1 MHRMEV
7 ILMASRLYRTTRPLY
22 LAVEQLLW
30 QLHLPILGSPTL
42 CVLIALTVTGL
53 ILLSARPTQTR
64 LARRLPA
71 RAHDALN
78 RVVRTMPWSSRV
90 LMRLLSGFAKRLGRD
105 GYLML
110 DEVIVEKAFA
120 KRLPWAAKVYS
131 FAKKRTVYGMV
142 IVVLVW
148 CSCDRQWRIPV
159 GFRLWR
165 PARRCRAARYQ
176 TKLELALPLLD
187 AVVLAGLPVDYI
199 VFDTHYTA
207 GWFTKRLNRLNLTW
221 HGTLD
226 PKTIVIW
233 RGKRLAVREL
243 ATSLHLKW
251 RQQLQVRA
259 MVVTVYAPKYGHLR
273 LVVTRNR
280 HGNYEYL
287 VSNDRRLDLTSMVVR
302 KRSRWSVE
310 TVFRDSKQFA
320 ELEACQCWVDQAMV
334 RHVALVLLTFVTL
347 QLLRHSPDE
356 PVGTVKERWQVA
368 VIQDGERPP
377 PPLHACPVEL
387 RLCTTA

>member
-1 MHRMEV
+1 MT
-7 ILMASRLYRTTRPLY
+7 SRLYRTTRPLY
-22 LAVEQLLW
+22 LAVEQVVW
-30 QLHLPILGSPTL
+30 QLQMPLLGSPTL
-42 CVLIALTVTGL
+42 FILIALSVTGL

-64 LARRLPA
+64 VARRLPG

-78 RVVRTMPWSSRV
+78 RLVRTMPWSTRC
-90 LMRLLSGFAKRLGRD
+90 LMRLLCGFAKQLGRD
-105 GYLML
+105 GYLVL

-131 FAKKRTVYGMV
+131 FKEKRTVYGMV

-148 CSCDRQWRIPV
+148 CSCDDRWRIPV

-165 PARRCRAARYQ
+165 PKRTCRARRYH
-176 TKLELALPLLD
+176 TKLELAEPLLET
-187 AVVLAGLPVDYI
+187 VVLASLPVDYI

-207 GWFTKRLNRLNLTW
+207 GWFTKRLAHLGLRW

-233 RGKRLAVREL
+233 HGKRQSVGDLAVRLKLHWREHL
-243 ATSLHLKW
+243 A
-251 RQQLQVRA
+251 VRA
-259 MVVTVYAPKYGHLR
+259 TALTVFAPKYGHLR

-287 VSNDRRLDLTSMVVR
+287 VSNDIRLDLTTMVVR

-334 RHVALVLLTFVTL
+334 RHVALVLLTFVVL
-347 QLLRHSPDE
+347 QLLRRWPDE

-377 PPLHACPVEL
+377 PPLHACPIEL
-387 RLCTTA
+387 RVGATA